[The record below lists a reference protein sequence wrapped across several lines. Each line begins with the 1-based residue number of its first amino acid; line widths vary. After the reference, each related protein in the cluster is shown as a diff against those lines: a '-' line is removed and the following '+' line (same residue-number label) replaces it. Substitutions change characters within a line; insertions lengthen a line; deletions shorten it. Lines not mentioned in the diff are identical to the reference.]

1 MKDKHIMVIL
11 PFIELFDTVEKAV
24 AYYSLAGYEKDTIP
38 ANRGH
43 TILENG
49 ITRIILFPNESGG
62 VTAQESKGYF

>member
-1 MKDKHIMVIL
+1 MVSL

-24 AYYSLAGYEKDTIP
+24 VYYSLAGYKEDTIP

-49 ITRIILFPNESGG
+49 ITSIILFPNESGG
-62 VTAQESKGYF
+62 VTAQKNKGYF